1 MPSTDDTR
9 AVLEAAVLK
18 ELKAR
23 NDATRARV
31 QGTLK
36 PGDRRTVWLDD
47 AEIGTVSRNRP
58 STGWAV
64 TDREAFTAWVAETY
78 PEAIVTTRS
87 VVPAWE
93 KELLA
98 SGVDKATGEV
108 PPGLEEKTSTPGVV
122 VKPNATGTARAVEMM
137 LGGLPEL
144 GSADGDLDEW
154 PPGVQFEDNY
164 PGGTGD

>member
-1 MPSTDDTR
+1 MPSDDEK

-18 ELKAR
+18 HLEAQNKK
-23 NDATRARV
+23 TRAAV
-31 QGTLK
+31 QATLN
-36 PGDRRTVWLDD
+36 PGDRRTVWFGG

-93 KELLA
+93 KELLT
-98 SGVDKATGEV
+98 SPVDKTTGEV
-108 PPGLEEKTSTPGVV
+108 PPGLEEKTSTPGIV
-122 VKPNATGTARAVEMM
+122 VKPNDTGTARAVEML
-137 LGGLPEL
+137 LGGMPEL
-144 GSADGDLDEW
+144 EAADD
-154 PPGVQFEDNY
+154 
-164 PGGTGD
+164 

>member
-1 MPSTDDTR
+1 MPSDDTR

-18 ELKAR
+18 ELKDR

-31 QGTLK
+31 LATLK

-47 AEIGTVSRNRP
+47 TEVGTVSRNRA

-64 TDREAFTAWVAETY
+64 TDRDAFTAWVAENY

-93 KELLA
+93 RELLA
-98 SGVDKATGEV
+98 SPVDKVTGEV

-122 VKPNATGTARAVEMM
+122 VKPNDSAAAHALV
-137 LGGLPEL
+137 LLDGGMPEL
-144 GSADGDLDEW
+144 GAGDD
-154 PPGVQFEDNY
+154 
-164 PGGTGD
+164 